1 MPIHVVT
8 IHQLAHAKYG
18 ASVDWNA
25 IISGSIYTKL
35 FYMGFKC
42 KFVFLDNE
50 MAKLQKKSS
59 FLSPENDK
67 ILDLPSFKLSKVYDL
82 K

>member
-1 MPIHVVT
+1 
-8 IHQLAHAKYG
+8 
-18 ASVDWNA
+18 
-25 IISGSIYTKL
+25 
-35 FYMGFKC
+35 MGFKC